1 MKKSDFI
8 WFNGKM
14 IPWDTAN
21 VHVMSHALHYGSSV
35 FEGIRCYCSFK
46 GPVIFRLLDHI
57 RRLMN
62 SAKVYRMSVAWDIQ
76 ELIYACKLTIQ
87 QNNLSSAYIR
97 PVIFIG
103 NVGME
108 INPIIKYTTDV
119 AIASFCWEPYLG
131 KDSLCNGIDVMI
143 SSWNRVSAN
152 TIPSS
157 VKAGGNYLSSML
169 ISNEAYRNGYHEG
182 IGLDINGYVSEGA
195 GENIFEVVEN
205 IILTPPCSSSI
216 LPGFTRDSIIKLS
229 RKNGFEVREQVLTRE
244 SLYVADEVF
253 ICGTAAE
260 ITPVRSV
267 DRIKIGSG
275 SRGPI
280 TKRLQELFFDLFSG
294 KTEDQWNWLDPVY

>member
-21 VHVMSHALHYGSSV
+21 IHVMSHALHYGSSV
-35 FEGIRCYCSFK
+35 FEGIRCYSSSK
-46 GPVIFRLLDHI
+46 GPVIFRLSDHI

-62 SAKVYRMSVAWDIQ
+62 SAKVYRMPVAWNVQ
-76 ELIYACKLTIQ
+76 ELIYACKLIIQ
-87 QNNLSSAYIR
+87 KNNLSSAYIR

-131 KDSLCNGIDVMI
+131 KNSLCNGIDVMI

-216 LPGFTRDSIIKLS
+216 LPGFTRDSIIKLL
-229 RKNGFEVREQVLTRE
+229 RKNGFKVREQVLTRE

-267 DRIKIGSG
+267 DGIKIGLG

-280 TKRLQELFFDLFSG
+280 TKMLQELFFGLFSG
-294 KTEDQWNWLDPVY
+294 KTDDQWNWLDPVY